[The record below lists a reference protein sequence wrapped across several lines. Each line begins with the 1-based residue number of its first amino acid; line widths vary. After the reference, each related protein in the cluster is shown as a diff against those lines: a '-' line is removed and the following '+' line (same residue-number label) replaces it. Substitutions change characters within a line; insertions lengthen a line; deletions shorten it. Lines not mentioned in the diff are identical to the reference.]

1 MLSLAHAGAAIA
13 SAFIGSLVE
22 AVEAL
27 TIVLA
32 VGTVR
37 GWRPA
42 LAGTLAGLA
51 FLALL
56 VLAFGP
62 LIARMPIRYMQLAV
76 GVLLLLFGMRWLRKA
91 ILRAAGVIALHDEA
105 AAFAEESA
113 ALRTAQHPRR
123 GWDAIAVIPACK
135 AGGLEGPRAG
145 SRKGATPPRRLRA
158 RMGRSANE
166 MARRRRPRDRRAVRR
181 GCGLCARHP
190 RVGRA
195 CRVRPARAAPR
206 RDVARG
212 DLPRRLPGAPRRERP
227 ARGAQA
233 RRLARAHCA
242 RLQSKPTIST
252 QFEPFP
258 VGTFCSSL
266 SAPLA

>member
-1 MLSLAHAGAAIA
+1 MLSLAHAGTAIA
-13 SAFIGSLVE
+13 SAFLASLVE

-62 LIARMPIRYMQLAV
+62 LIARMPIHYMQLAV

-105 AAFAEESA
+105 EAFAEESA
-113 ALRTAQHPRR
+113 ALSAAHGPRR
-123 GWDAIAVIPACK
+123 GWDAIAVITAFK
-135 AGGLEGPRAG
+135 AVVLEGLEVVFIVLAVGAAG
-145 SRKGATPPRRLRA
+145 DLLVPASLGALAACALVVIVGCAVHRPLA
-158 RMGRSANE
+158 RIPENTLKFAVGVLLSAFGAFWVGE
-166 MARRRRPRDRRAVRR
+166 
-181 GCGLCARHP
+181 GLGFHWPGDDLAILAIAALFLAAAAAA
-190 RVGRA
+190 VGRISQ
-195 CRVRPARAAPR
+195 RRTAA
-206 RDVARG
+206 
-212 DLPRRLPGAPRRERP
+212 
-227 ARGAQA
+227 
-233 RRLARAHCA
+233 
-242 RLQSKPTIST
+242 
-252 QFEPFP
+252 
-258 VGTFCSSL
+258 
-266 SAPLA
+266 APLARPHGEIVE